1 MKNKIVHMLLC
12 IMLCVAFIPAAAFA
26 DSTAPSAHDGIWTD
40 LAAAA
45 LAGAAAVVV
54 TRKKREN

>member
-1 MKNKIVHMLLC
+1 MLLC

-26 DSTAPSAHDGIWTD
+26 DSTAPSVPDGIWTD